1 MLPQMG
7 VSPPLLLE
15 RNLGMWRGCPS
26 VHDPSVFCPEIQECH
41 FPPLVPDLGG
51 VVPEE

>member
-15 RNLGMWRGCPS
+15 GNLGMWRGCPS

-41 FPPLVPDLGG
+41 FPPLVPNLGG